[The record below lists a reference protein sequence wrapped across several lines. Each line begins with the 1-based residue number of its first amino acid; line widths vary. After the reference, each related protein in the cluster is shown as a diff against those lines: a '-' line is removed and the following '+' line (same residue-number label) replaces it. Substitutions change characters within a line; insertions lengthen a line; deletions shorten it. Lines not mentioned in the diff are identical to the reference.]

1 MKIVT
6 LSLTDKL
13 FHTSLFKSFWV
24 NRSRALFVGDQAH
37 KKNESIHHTEGCS
50 FFFPLKGIL
59 TSRGWQLETNPV
71 LELYSFNISWPLH
84 QQQQEK
90 KKSPKK
96 KTKKMFLSLLSSD
109 FVSTT
114 VEKK

>member
-1 MKIVT
+1 MLAIKAIKKMKAYIIQKAAV
-6 LSLTDKL
+6 
-13 FHTSLFKSFWV
+13 
-24 NRSRALFVGDQAH
+24 
-37 KKNESIHHTEGCS
+37 

-90 KKSPKK
+90 KSPQKK